1 MARLFILLDSEKL
14 RPLIQGVLC
23 MHTSSS
29 VHVLKGMQP
38 MQINITLIILI
49 SGQVF
54 AQQLI
59 NGQLLAPSAV
69 NILTP
74 PAVNVLAPPAVNYQL
89 FLP

>member
-1 MARLFILLDSEKL
+1 
-14 RPLIQGVLC
+14 
-23 MHTSSS
+23 MHAYYSYS
-29 VHVLKGMQP
+29 VLKGMQP

-59 NGQLLAPSAV
+59 NGQLFAPPAV

-74 PAVNVLAPPAVNYQL
+74 PGVNVLAPPAVNILAPPAVNY
-89 FLP
+89 